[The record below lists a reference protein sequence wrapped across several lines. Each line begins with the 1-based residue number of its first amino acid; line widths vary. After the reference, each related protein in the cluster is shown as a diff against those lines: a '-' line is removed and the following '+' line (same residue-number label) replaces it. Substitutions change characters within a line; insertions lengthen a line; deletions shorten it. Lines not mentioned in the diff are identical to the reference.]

1 MIPFKDQKLLLDTIV
16 RGLTATSYPLSY
28 NIVAPPG
35 FLDQKSFAQAVIA
48 CLAEAAPHMPS
59 GAVSTDSLKDMDAY
73 AESLASQWDRS
84 DFRSG
89 GANMDS
95 LLAGLKRSAPAVQV
109 VCYFEKIV
117 NQFDDAILGKLR
129 DAEGDGALR
138 SLTVSYY
145 SYNKL
150 RDRWREENRVFC
162 CSNYGDTHDLIVL
175 EPASF
180 EEVEAAMNGSGVNS
194 GILRQLYG
202 MAGGFPFALQTAIDR
217 WNHQRPKHLD
227 PETRRRVT
235 KPLETLF
242 ERCCDWLDTPPS
254 NRWQEVLAG
263 CVVGEDREQRLIQA
277 HTHQWFKVLFH
288 EDSIRSQSLISALM
302 RAWAQRTLNIEGESQ
317 KAVEALH
324 KNKEYS
330 RLESALNAQGDSIP
344 PHLVIVRLHSFI
356 MARLFESRECESEE
370 QAYKEA
376 KDSLIK
382 AKQFVRSESLRLAP
396 GDRDLL
402 VQRYEELS
410 SFVEHI
416 LKACKKDS
424 NRRVVDVLMDTRE
437 DDALAAALF
446 LLDERISSAERT
458 LNHSD
463 AIQLAVP
470 LPEQIFRV
478 WARLALEVD
487 YYDAPAI
494 DQDSFADAAKAV
506 AEMRNIELR
515 EVGEGQRFS
524 ELVTFSF
531 YCIAL
536 SLRRELSPAQL
547 PAGNLKELNSQLGY
561 TADPRNS
568 SGHAVVF
575 ATKKTREKYF
585 EVINKWKKCLHDVA
599 SEKINADA
607 SGLLEPLP
615 LVDASGSVLW

>member
-1 MIPFKDQKLLLDTIV
+1 MIPFKNQNKILEEVV
-16 RGLTATSYPLSY
+16 RGLTAQDSRLNY

-35 FLDQKSFAQAVIA
+35 FLDQKNFAAAVVEH
-48 CLAEAAPHMPS
+48 LADAAPEMPA

-73 AESLASQWDRS
+73 AESLASQWG
-84 DFRSG
+84 FGSG
-89 GANMDS
+89 SGEANMDS
-95 LLAGLKRSAPAVQV
+95 LLAGLKRSAPAIQV
-109 VCYFEKIV
+109 ICYFEKIV

-129 DAEGDGALR
+129 DAEGDGALK

-162 CSNYGDTHDLIVL
+162 CSNYGDTHDLVVL
-175 EPASF
+175 EPATF
-180 EEVEAAMNGSGVNS
+180 EEVEAAMQDSGVDS

-202 MAGGFPFALQTAIDR
+202 MAGGFPYALQIAIER
-217 WNHQRPKHLD
+217 WKHLQPKQLD

-235 KPLETLF
+235 KPLETIF

-254 NRWQEVLAG
+254 NRWQEILAG

-277 HTHQWFKVLFH
+277 STHQWFRVLFH
-288 EDSIRSQSLISALM
+288 EDSIRSQALISALM
-302 RAWAQRTLNIEGESQ
+302 RAWARRILNIEGESQ

-324 KNKEYS
+324 RNKQYS
-330 RLESALNAQGDSIP
+330 RLESALKAQGDSIP
-344 PHLVIVRLHSFI
+344 PHLILVRFHSAI

-376 KDSLIK
+376 KESLMK
-382 AKQFVRSESLRLAP
+382 AKQFVRSGLLRLASE
-396 GDRDLL
+396 DSEFLL
-402 VQRYEELS
+402 QRYEELS

-424 NRRVVDVLMDTRE
+424 NRRIVDVLIDVRE
-437 DDALAAALF
+437 DNALAAALL

-470 LPEQIFRV
+470 LPEQILRV
-478 WARLALEVD
+478 WARLALEVN
-487 YYDAPAI
+487 YYSAPSL
-494 DQDSFADAAKAV
+494 DRESFADAAMAA

-515 EVGEGQRFS
+515 NVGEGQRFP
-524 ELVTFSF
+524 ELFTFSF

-536 SLRRELSPAQL
+536 ALRRQL
-547 PAGNLKELNSQLGY
+547 PQGQMPADNLKELSSLLGE
-561 TADPRNS
+561 TVDPRNS

-575 ATKKTREKYF
+575 ATQKTRSKYF
-585 EVINKWKKCLHDVA
+585 EVIKRWKKCLHDVA
-599 SEKINADA
+599 SEKINTDA

-615 LVDASGSVLW
+615 LVDASGNVLW